1 MKNEHKKFIQVQME
15 NIYKISDKKRKIKLN
30 RNVNKKVNLKPK
42 I

>member
-1 MKNEHKKFIQVQME
+1 ME